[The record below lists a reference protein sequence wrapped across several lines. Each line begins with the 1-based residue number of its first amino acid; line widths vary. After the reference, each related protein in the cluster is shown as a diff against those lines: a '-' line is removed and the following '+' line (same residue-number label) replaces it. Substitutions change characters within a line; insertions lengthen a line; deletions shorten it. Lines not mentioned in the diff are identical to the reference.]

1 MKVTATDH
9 PQVRVVCH
17 GPGNWRTE
25 VQDEPGADWAIT
37 GPPHITKTTA
47 LLAVPEVVLYQFGT
61 AAELEA
67 AHRSPARRPLAD
79 TGTRYYCI
87 RQARTKIIGSR
98 TMTLDEAGREAAVW
112 RDEIGPAAVIVADD
126 AARKAVRTEDQA
138 TLAKLLEW
146 PGPC

>member
-1 MKVTATDH
+1 MAVTDD
-9 PQVRVVCH
+9 PRVRVTCY

-25 VQDEPGADWAIT
+25 VQDEPGADWDIT
-37 GPPHITKTTA
+37 GPPHVTKTTA
-47 LLAVPEVVLYQFGT
+47 LLTVPEVVLYHFGT

-67 AHRSPARRPLAD
+67 AHRRPARRPLAD

-87 RQARTKIIGSR
+87 RQARSKVIGSR

-112 RDEIGPAAVIVADD
+112 RDEIGPAAVVVADD

-138 TLAKLLEW
+138 ALKALLEW
-146 PGPC
+146 KTK